1 MRCRLLVVLDPGA
14 ECASQVVQCL
24 PANQWHDL
32 PWHGFSY
39 DNLLACEPDLLV
51 LAGVPD
57 PLRALEC
64 LGWLRQRQFR
74 GAVLAVLPRDLD
86 DSNLALAAAAA
97 DDCVLWP
104 ERPSLLRQRILRL
117 LPPAGETEDA
127 YEHLIRDL
135 GQANLVGRDPAFL
148 ATVDRA
154 VRCANTSFPVLITG
168 ETGVGKEVFARAIH
182 FVSLRRNH
190 PFIPLDCGGIPDHLL
205 ENELF
210 GHARGAFTD
219 AYSEQKGLAA
229 LAEGGTLFL
238 DEVDSLSPAA
248 QAKLLRFL
256 QERQF
261 RALGSE
267 RYVQADVKIV
277 AASNRNLR
285 QLVTDNHFREDLYF
299 RLDVLHI
306 ELRPLRERPQD
317 IPLLARHFLDLYLPP
332 GERRSFSP
340 ASLRRLTDYHWPGNV
355 RELLNIVQ
363 RAIVFSR
370 GPQINACDL
379 LLGDPSSPPPAGDF
393 RQARAQVI
401 QSFERDYLLELLQR
415 HRGNVTHA
423 ARDAGKERRAFG
435 RLMKKYGLVAK
446 SRAAGQA

>member
-1 MRCRLLVVLDPGA
+1 MRRRLVVVLDPAA

-24 PANQWHDL
+24 PANQWHDV
-32 PWHGFSY
+32 PWDGLSY
-39 DNLLACEPDLLV
+39 DNLAACELEMLV

-57 PLRALEC
+57 PLPALEC
-64 LGWLRQRQFR
+64 LGWLRRRYFR

-86 DSNLALAAAAA
+86 DSSLTAAAAAA

-117 LPPAGETEDA
+117 LPPDAGEASHA
-127 YEHLIRDL
+127 YEHLMRDL
-135 GQANLVGRDPAFL
+135 GQANLIGRDPAFL
-148 ATVDRA
+148 LTVDRA
-154 VRCANTSFPVLITG
+154 LRCANTSFPVLITG

-182 FVSLRRNH
+182 LSSLRRNQ

-219 AYSEQKGLAA
+219 AYAEQKGLAA
-229 LAEGGTLFL
+229 MAEGGTLFL

-261 RALGSE
+261 RPLGSE
-267 RYVQADVKIV
+267 RYVRADVKIV

-285 QLVTDNHFREDLYF
+285 RLVADHQFREDLYF
-299 RLDVLHI
+299 RLDVLHL

-317 IPLLARHFLDLYLPP
+317 IPLLARHFLELYQPP

-340 ASLRRLTDYHWPGNV
+340 AALRRLSDYHWPGNV
-355 RELLNIVQ
+355 RELLNVVQ
-363 RAIVFSR
+363 RAIVFSH

-379 LLGDPSSPPPAGDF
+379 LTGERSVDPPAAGDF
-393 RQARAQVI
+393 RQARAEVI
-401 QSFERDYLLELLQR
+401 QGFERDYVRELLQR

-435 RLMKKYGLVAK
+435 RLAKKYGL
-446 SRAAGQA
+446 AGNSGTPG